1 MLEYVMGH
9 VRDRPS
15 QEDLI
20 QSAAGVRMQRFKE
33 HVDRECTG
41 CRHIRYCR
49 GGCPYNA
56 IARSDGEIQGVDP
69 HCQAY
74 RRIFK
79 EIADRFNLE
88 LMGSLDME
96 VGLPAK
102 PKAEKRSRPAI
113 MPLVRKLASD

>member
-1 MLEYVMGH
+1 MGH

-20 QSAAGVRMQRFKE
+20 QSTAGVRMQSFKE
-33 HVDRECTG
+33 HVDRECKD
-41 CRHIRYCR
+41 CRHISYCR

-56 IARSDGEIQGVDP
+56 LARSDGEITGVDP
-69 HCQAY
+69 HCLAY
-74 RRIFK
+74 KRIFE

-96 VGLPAK
+96 IGLPAR
-102 PKAEKRSRPAI
+102 PKAEKGIRPAI